1 MCKQLKML
9 EGSIEREK
17 LASRKKIAIVT
28 MVYNILPLLKNYM
41 NSLFFMSS
49 SKGIFYSKLL

>member
-41 NSLFFMSS
+41 NSLFS
-49 SKGIFYSKLL
+49 